1 MRILEWKDVI
11 ELSLNIYRRNVDSGV
26 ILKLRLV
33 SEIST
38 DSEGQL
44 DIYFIFCLYI
54 FFAA

>member
-11 ELSLNIYRRNVDSGV
+11 DLSLNIYRRNVDSGV

-38 DSEGQL
+38 DNEGN
-44 DIYFIFCLYI
+44 
-54 FFAA
+54 